1 MQFFFFGSQ
10 FYELTEGFQ
19 RRFLERHQICLI
31 LNVSEIQAENAQY
44 YVWVKTDPANHL
56 DIYWLVLQQSTFGGD
71 NNNKASHINQENDI
85 VVWNNIMEINTREA
99 CIM

>member
-1 MQFFFFGSQ
+1 MKRRPQSMIVLHLIRINDKVKNNKYIMQFFFFGSQ

-44 YVWVKTDPANHL
+44 YV
-56 DIYWLVLQQSTFGGD
+56 
-71 NNNKASHINQENDI
+71 
-85 VVWNNIMEINTREA
+85 
-99 CIM
+99 